1 MDLKINERWVSV
13 TTWINGKMG
22 GKIKSAQNRWEEK
35 IAVSFFPFSLIVKNF
50 LSASGGKKNGRWV
63 GGTPSDALFPQGWCR
78 RIREESSIA
87 FLIPLPGNSGS
98 TGSVTGNTGEH
109 VVLSAP
115 LKIRCKT
122 SEEGEWLSSPS
133 AEIRL
138 YNRLWCSAPWSDK
151 QFWVQQLKSKK
162 KKKATEL
169 SQLQNFV
176 PGWRETALHKVST
189 WRWEQAENV
198 GTGLWRG
205 REPFMR
211 TQTGKMMMLGQTPSW
226 IWRDQTSGTSFVDV
240 RAFQ

>member
-63 GGTPSDALFPQGWCR
+63 GGTPSDSLFPQGWCR

-162 KKKATEL
+162 KKKSHGIITAAEL
-169 SQLQNFV
+169 
-176 PGWRETALHKVST
+176 R
-189 WRWEQAENV
+189 
-198 GTGLWRG
+198 TGLEG
-205 REPFMR
+205 NSSSQSFNLKVR
-211 TQTGKMMMLGQTPSW
+211 TGW
-226 IWRDQTSGTSFVDV
+226 ERRNGTVTRTRTFHEDSD
-240 RAFQ
+240 R